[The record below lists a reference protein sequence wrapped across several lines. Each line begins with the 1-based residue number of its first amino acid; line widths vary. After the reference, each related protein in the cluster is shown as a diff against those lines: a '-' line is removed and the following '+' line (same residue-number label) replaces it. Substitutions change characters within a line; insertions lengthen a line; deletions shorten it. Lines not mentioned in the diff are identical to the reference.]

1 MRLLTKIQVI
11 NLQIIGGDFVDNKV
25 GCIYC
30 GESNDLS
37 VSDIIP
43 DALTNGKIC
52 NRHVCRIKHNNRF
65 SDAFEFEVIDGLS
78 AIRNALNVKS
88 SKGKSYAKYATE
100 VIIDG
105 TTYNTKISSDTELF
119 NGERILRSEDGKH
132 FLGPMDKLAQFK
144 SAKIEDV
151 SKVNINEI
159 GIEKRI
165 TFDLSIFFCDSM
177 YRLMAKIAF
186 EWYCLCNDI
195 QNKCD
200 GLESVIQF
208 ITEGI
213 GENPVNILC
222 GGEEQSFNSMIADI
236 GNHTLIS
243 YVPENGSLNV
253 LISLFGIA
261 LYNVKLSE
269 SVPENIK
276 YRINYTSINLDGKR
290 IEFSAKTEAELW
302 SEISSQMMSMN
313 KIGGFQVMVPK
324 DMNDNTITAKMF
336 YLTSDWLSN
345 GVNSNA
351 DENEIRKSLKKN
363 IDYVLTM
370 SSFTWHGLK
379 RFVKEYEH
387 IIDAGLKLNEK
398 AVVTKTLFLFYSLFM
413 IGQAN
418 GEISS
423 FEELNNQII
432 KRFGKREIGLSYD
445 VCKKMQEEM
454 LTNNNYADIIKCGAK
469 IVLRM

>member
-1 MRLLTKIQVI
+1 MI

-78 AIRNALNVKS
+78 AITNALNVKS

-119 NGERILRSEDGKH
+119 HGERILRSEDGKH

-165 TFDLSIFFCDSM
+165 TFDLSIFFCDRM
-177 YRLMAKIAF
+177 YRLMVKIAF

-222 GGEEQSFNSMIADI
+222 GGDI
-236 GNHTLIS
+236 
-243 YVPENGSLNV
+243 
-253 LISLFGIA
+253 
-261 LYNVKLSE
+261 
-269 SVPENIK
+269 NI
-276 YRINYTSINLDGKR
+276 
-290 IEFSAKTEAELW
+290 
-302 SEISSQMMSMN
+302 
-313 KIGGFQVMVPK
+313 
-324 DMNDNTITAKMF
+324 
-336 YLTSDWLSN
+336 
-345 GVNSNA
+345 
-351 DENEIRKSLKKN
+351 
-363 IDYVLTM
+363 
-370 SSFTWHGLK
+370 
-379 RFVKEYEH
+379 
-387 IIDAGLKLNEK
+387 
-398 AVVTKTLFLFYSLFM
+398 
-413 IGQAN
+413 
-418 GEISS
+418 
-423 FEELNNQII
+423 
-432 KRFGKREIGLSYD
+432 
-445 VCKKMQEEM
+445 
-454 LTNNNYADIIKCGAK
+454 
-469 IVLRM
+469 